1 MQEKNLVIRVLT
13 VAGNIM
19 SHLYYVTEKLA
30 FMADNKMI
38 NLNAGVLWF
47 GAILNWL
54 LSIVASI
61 VW

>member
-1 MQEKNLVIRVLT
+1 M
-13 VAGNIM
+13 AGNIM